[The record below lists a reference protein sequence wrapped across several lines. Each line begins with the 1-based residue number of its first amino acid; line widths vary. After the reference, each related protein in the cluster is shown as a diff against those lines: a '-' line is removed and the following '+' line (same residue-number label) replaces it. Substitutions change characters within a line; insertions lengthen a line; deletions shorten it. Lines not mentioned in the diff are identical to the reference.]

1 MKNNQKNAMVVELY
15 DLSITERKDDRYG
28 RVVSPGSMNEDDLIR
43 MAVERRTDLSPHTL
57 KAALEILKELA
68 HEQILNGTTVSFGLS
83 HYSAVVN
90 GVFLGDHD
98 SWDPS
103 RHKLSLRIEP
113 SADLREDLQSVD
125 VVLRGPATTG
135 PVINTVTDKNTGLMN
150 SIITPGG
157 IVYLEGKR
165 LMITGDAPEIG
176 LRLRSVQDQAVI
188 NIPITAIFDNYPS
201 KLGILLPVEIPAG
214 KYIIELCT
222 QYSKSHKQSKK
233 AQTYTFPVP
242 VEVKF

>member
-1 MKNNQKNAMVVELY
+1 MVVELY
-15 DLSITERKDDRYG
+15 DLSITEREDDRYG

-68 HEQILNGTTVSFGLS
+68 HEQILNGTAVTFGLS
-83 HYSAVVN
+83 HYSAAVN
-90 GVFLGDHD
+90 GVFMGDHD
-98 SWDPS
+98 SWDPA
-103 RHKLSLRIEP
+103 RHRLSLRIEP
-113 SADLREDLQSVD
+113 NAALRDDLQNVD

-135 PVINTVTDKNTGLMN
+135 PVINTVTDKSTDSMN

-165 LMITGDAPEIG
+165 LMITGDAPEVG
-176 LRLRSVQDQAVI
+176 LRLISIPDQDII
-188 NIPITAIFDNYPS
+188 NIPTTAIFDNYPS
-201 KLGILLPVEIPAG
+201 KLGILLPVDLPAG
-214 KYIIELCT
+214 KYNIELCT

-242 VEVKF
+242 LEVKD